1 MALRVPLLPRRAI
14 SCLCTRSPR
23 KLLATAIFML
33 PLRHGTALIPGCRNP
48 AGPGPGPPPS
58 QAFPHA
64 HIPPILN
71 PPIPLAGPAAAPQP
85 GEPFRTHGNQL
96 AAQGDYN
103 GAVVMYNSALQ
114 LAPHDTELLLS
125 RSLAHMVSTPA
136 RLDLALKDAD
146 DAITLNPGSA
156 QAWMQKG
163 EVLQSMG
170 DSANAIDVFSNA
182 VGCAQPNERLAA
194 QRALAGAR
202 QQASAGA
209 NANANVNLNANQQ
222 LPQII
227 QPSSSPQPSTTA
239 SLYSSPVTS
248 PPPPLITTTYSASGA
263 NTSSSGNRSA
273 TLSPTMS
280 PSTTA
285 SLSPGL
291 SPPLEQPRAATPS
304 ILGSAPSPPAPITA
318 SPPSN
323 TTEDPSRRTSML
335 PASTAN
341 RNMETSRAT
350 AQTVNR
356 NSTSTT
362 SHVIPQSLFDDLSP
376 PDGPPPAYTE
386 NLRDPVVLNRKLD
399 ELEQILKIKNKGS
412 LLVQP
417 YTLPGQI
424 DAVRLLYNAMTA
436 NELTARETGSVDPVH
451 PNLGNMVLNTYSYPG
466 NTYIDADCETLA
478 YYESKTPGTVRMAGY
493 SEEYRLQQLRASPL
507 LSLTLESSSVLP
519 EIPLSKIVE
528 RLRKLQGSPQL
539 EDNEGLCELIGL
551 TQATAANHGFFT
563 GGSRQ
568 KQIDYICMGLN
579 KSKYDA
585 AARFVDLN
593 KVGCISSYFIGS
605 LSSGDGLRNFLYQI
619 LLGCELLIRLR
630 KEPVTT
636 SYTGIMTDS
645 TSALV
650 VLGSMW
656 MSYVT
661 FNGPSNLQAKDSA
674 NSYTFISRVSKS
686 QSEALIRFGEALGW
700 PYMDEARNTIE
711 TAYSD
716 LVARR
721 IPWNAD
727 MWDWLFNLMLPGKIY
742 RHKIMAC
749 LVYCSPTVRSLNA
762 APFYD
767 NGLIVKDVS
776 YWPKRTT
783 LGRVLGGLRNVQSVA
798 GWVGP
803 VPAPSGD
810 KTGWIR
816 LTAREATMP
825 VPVKSNTGQSAL
837 NDLGYDENGT
847 MDRYTFL
854 ESLLNP
860 NEWVTMTAPE
870 RPAGDNSGA
879 ELKSIN
885 LTQLPVDEATRAA
898 LPTLPPET
906 YRASVEFNVN
916 GTSVTYMLYT
926 NPVFV
931 AAQPCV
937 GAHVIHKKEGERYLR
952 NVIRVQNLKTA
963 NPSPNDL
970 VVIDALGPNE
980 DAVARAWCAER
991 GRCAIVRR
999 GNECCFTCTVC
1010 LAIGRK
1016 GLGFNVIILSRA

>member
-1 MALRVPLLPRRAI
+1 MPFWKRKDKDKRLSNAAPPPPAQGHIVPVYAQPQPGTPIPPGHNRLTSSIPPVPNP
-14 SCLCTRSPR
+14 T
-23 KLLATAIFML
+23 LAT
-33 PLRHGTALIPGCRNP
+33 P
-48 AGPGPGPPPS
+48 A
-58 QAFPHA
+58 Q
-64 HIPPILN
+64 
-71 PPIPLAGPAAAPQP
+71 QT
-85 GEPFRTHGNQL
+85 GEPFRSHGNQL
-96 AAQGDYN
+96 AAASDYN

-114 LAPHDTELLLS
+114 LAPHDAELLLS
-125 RSLAHMVSTPA
+125 RSLAHMMSDPR

-156 QAWMQKG
+156 QGWMQKG
-163 EVLQSMG
+163 EVLQAMG
-170 DSANAIDVFSNA
+170 DTANAIDVFNNA
-182 VGCAQPNERLAA
+182 VGCAQPHERLAA

-202 QQASAGA
+202 QQTGAGAGA
-209 NANANVNLNANQQ
+209 NTGQQ
-222 LPQII
+222 IPQII
-227 QPSSSPQPSTTA
+227 QPSVQPASTMSLNSSSVSISSPKSPISPSTNPA
-239 SLYSSPVTS
+239 PR
-248 PPPPLITTTYSASGA
+248 A
-263 NTSSSGNRSA
+263 N
-273 TLSPTMS
+273 SPTSGDFFPSMS
-280 PSTTA
+280 SIASPTTA
-285 SLSPGL
+285 SLSPSL
-291 SPPLEQPRAATPS
+291 SPLLEQPRAATPS
-304 ILGSAPSPPAPITA
+304 ALASAPSPSAQISV

-323 TTEDPSRRTSML
+323 TTEDPSRRTSL
-335 PASTAN
+335 QPSGTAN
-341 RNMETSRAT
+341 RSADTTRT
-350 AQTVNR
+350 TTQTVNR
-356 NSTSTT
+356 HATSTS
-362 SHVIPQSLFDDLSP
+362 SHVIPQSLLEDLSP

-399 ELEQILKIKNKGS
+399 ELEGILKIKNKGS

-424 DAVRLLYNAMTA
+424 DAVRLLYNSMTA
-436 NELTARETGSVDPVH
+436 NELTARETGSVVPVH
-451 PNLGNMVLNTYSYPG
+451 PNLGNMTLNTYSYPG
-466 NTYIDADCETLA
+466 NTYIDADCETLT
-478 YYESKTPGTVRMAGY
+478 YYDSKTPGTVRMAGY
-493 SEEYRLQQLRASPL
+493 SEEYRLQQLRASPML
-507 LSLTLESSSVLP
+507 NLTLEASTVLP
-519 EIPLSKIVE
+519 EISLSKIVE
-528 RLRKLQGSPQL
+528 RLRRLQASPQL

-551 TQATAANHGFFT
+551 TQATGSNHGFYA

-568 KQIDYICMGLN
+568 KQIDYLCLGLN

-585 AARFVDLN
+585 ASRFVDLN
-593 KVGCISSYFIGS
+593 KVGCISSYFIGG
-605 LSSGDGLRNFLYQI
+605 LSAGDGLRNFLYQI
-619 LLGCELLIRLR
+619 LVGCELLIRLR
-630 KEPVTT
+630 KEPATT

-661 FNGPSNLQAKDSA
+661 FNGPSNIQAKDSA

-686 QSEALIRFGEALGW
+686 QSEALIRFAEALGW
-700 PYMDEARNTIE
+700 PYIDEARNTIE
-711 TAYSD
+711 SAYSD

-749 LVYCSPTVRSLNA
+749 LVYCSPTVRSLGA
-762 APFYD
+762 APFYE
-767 NGLIVKDVS
+767 NGLLVKGTS

-783 LGRVLGGLRNVQSVA
+783 LGRVLGGLKDVKSVA
-798 GWVGP
+798 GWIGP

-837 NDLGYDENGT
+837 NDLGFDENGT

-854 ESLLNP
+854 ESLLSP
-860 NEWVTMTAPE
+860 DEWITMAAPE
-870 RPAGDNSGA
+870 RPVGDNSRT
-879 ELKSIN
+879 ELKAIN
-885 LTQLPVDEATRAA
+885 LTELPVDEATRASF
-898 LPTLPPET
+898 PNLPPET
-906 YRASVEFNVN
+906 YRASVEFNIN
-916 GTSVTYMLYT
+916 GASVTYTLYT

-937 GAHVIHKKEGERYLR
+937 GAHVIHKKEGERYR
-952 NVIRVQNLKTA
+952 QNVIRVQDLKKA
-963 NPSPNDL
+963 NPSPNDV

-999 GNECCFTCTVC
+999 GNECCFTCTVY
-1010 LAIGRK
+1010 LSIGRK